1 MIDYSGKHLGRLP
14 ASHDPAVPLLMS
26 LVLGANDLPSPPDE
40 SNWFR
45 LVAEWPMDNN
55 DTQPDCTSAAVAHA
69 IQQWT
74 TYAQNMSL
82 IMQAAAVLGFY
93 QLTKAPGDEGGAI
106 LVDVM
111 KYWMTKGIET
121 GFGLHQIAAF
131 AKVDPGNIP
140 HTKSAVAWFGNL
152 VIGLG
157 LPMTAQTQDVWVVV
171 SGSVASGMASWG
183 GHCVLIVGYD
193 QQFIYFVSWGRV
205 MQMTWD
211 FYETYCDEAYVALTE
226 SWMKPPGIAPSGFN
240 WAGLKKAMNA
250 LKLAA

>member
-1 MIDYSGKHLGRLP
+1 M
-14 ASHDPAVPLLMS
+14 LMS
-26 LVLGANDLPSPPDE
+26 LVLGDDNLPAPPDE
-40 SNWFR
+40 SNWYR
-45 LVAEWPMDNN
+45 AVAGWPMDNN

-69 IQQWT
+69 IQQGT

-157 LPMTAQTQDVWVVV
+157 LPLPAQTQAGWVVV
-171 SGSVASGMASWG
+171 CRLG
-183 GHCVLIVGYD
+183 
-193 QQFIYFVSWGRV
+193 
-205 MQMTWD
+205 
-211 FYETYCDEAYVALTE
+211 
-226 SWMKPPGIAPSGFN
+226 
-240 WAGLKKAMNA
+240 
-250 LKLAA
+250 